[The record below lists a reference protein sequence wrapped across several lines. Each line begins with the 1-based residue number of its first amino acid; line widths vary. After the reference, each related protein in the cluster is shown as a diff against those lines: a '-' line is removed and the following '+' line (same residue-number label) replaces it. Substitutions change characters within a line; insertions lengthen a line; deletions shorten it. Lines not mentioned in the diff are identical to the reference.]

1 VSGPLSGI
9 RVLEVGGIG
18 PGPFAGMILADLGAE
33 VLRVDR
39 PNERDS
45 SVRALHRVLLR
56 GRRSIALDLKD
67 PRGRDLLLE
76 LVDGA
81 DALTEG
87 FRPGVME
94 RLGLGPEP
102 VLARNPRLVYGRMT
116 GWGQDGPWAQSAGHD
131 INYIAVAGAL
141 EPLAAPDL
149 TPTPPLNMLGDF
161 GGGGMLL
168 ACGLLAAL
176 LHARATG
183 RGQVVDAAI
192 VDGTALL
199 TGMLHGMRAAG
210 LWSAPRGENLF
221 DGGAPY
227 YGVYRTADG
236 GWLALGALEPPF
248 YARLLDGLGLA
259 EELAGIGQDD
269 HEQWPRVRRRFAAR
283 IAERTRAAWMDVFAG
298 TDSCVSE
305 VVEPAAVLTH
315 PQLAARGTYLVA
327 DGLLQP
333 APAPRF
339 SATPPALPP
348 PASEP
353 GTDTLEILTELGT
366 PPEHIRTLLAAGVLG
381 LPAADS
387 DAEADTSHGGAL

>member
-149 TPTPPLNMLGDF
+149 TPTPPLNMLGD
-161 GGGGMLL
+161 
-168 ACGLLAAL
+168 
-176 LHARATG
+176 
-183 RGQVVDAAI
+183 
-192 VDGTALL
+192 
-199 TGMLHGMRAAG
+199 
-210 LWSAPRGENLF
+210 
-221 DGGAPY
+221 Y
-227 YGVYRTADG
+227 
-236 GWLALGALEPPF
+236 
-248 YARLLDGLGLA
+248 
-259 EELAGIGQDD
+259 
-269 HEQWPRVRRRFAAR
+269 
-283 IAERTRAAWMDVFAG
+283 
-298 TDSCVSE
+298 SCVSE

>member
-1 VSGPLSGI
+1 MSGPLSGI

-18 PGPFAGMILADLGAE
+18 PGPFAGMMLADLGAE

-39 PNERDS
+39 PNERDNPL
-45 SVRALHRVLLR
+45 RALHQVLLR

-67 PRGRDLLLE
+67 PRGRDLLLD
-76 LVDGA
+76 LVTGA
-81 DALTEG
+81 DALMEG
-87 FRPGVME
+87 YRPGVME
-94 RLGLGPEP
+94 RLGLGPDQAM
-102 VLARNPRLVYGRMT
+102 ARNPRLVYGRMT
-116 GWGQDGPWAQSAGHD
+116 GWGQDGPWAQTAGHD

-141 EPLAAPDL
+141 EPIAARDL

-199 TGMLHGMRAAG
+199 TGMLHGMRAGG

-236 GWLALGALEPPF
+236 GWLALGALEPQF
-248 YARLLDGLGLA
+248 YARLLDGLGLTD
-259 EELAGIGQDD
+259 ELAGVGQDD
-269 HEQWPRVRRRFAAR
+269 HEQWPRLRRRFAER
-283 IAERTRAAWMDVFAG
+283 IAERTRAAWLDVFAG

-339 SATPPALPP
+339 SVTPPALPP
-348 PASEP
+348 PAPEP

-366 PPEHIRTLLAAGVLG
+366 PPEHIQTLLAASVLG

-387 DAEADTSHGGAL
+387 DAEAGASRGGAL